1 MGLLEEA
8 CNKMYKAAKEWR
20 VSNYKKLGN
29 VWDFILK
36 YNHNNKNNNKKNN
49 KWINIEQIKLVN

>member
-36 YNHNNKNNNKKNN
+36 YNHNNNNNNNNKNNN
-49 KWINIEQIKLVN
+49 KWINIE